1 MRRFTKRDGSLGNI
15 IYLGDGISIDQDMNN
30 NNLAYAF
37 GEAIDRLAEL
47 ENQIERGELVPMPKK
62 CYQVVWAFGW
72 EIIEYDIVSITYDCD
87 KAIINKVIATIRPHT
102 QQVFTNRDSGHF
114 DGIDTYVFF
123 TKAEAEQRIKEL
135 KDERL

>member
-1 MRRFTKRDGSLGNI
+1 MRRFTRRDSGLGNI

-62 CYQVVWAFGW
+62 CYQVIWVLGW
-72 EIIEYDIVSITYDCD
+72 EIIEYDIVSITYDYD
-87 KAIINKVIATIRPHT
+87 KATITKVIAVRPHS
-102 QQVFTNRDSGHF
+102 QQVFTNRDLGHF
-114 DGIDTYVFF
+114 NGIDTDVFF
-123 TKAEAEQRIKEL
+123 TIAEAEKKLEEL
-135 KDERL
+135 RRLK